1 MFNRFN
7 LASSQLYNEKA
18 FYVAFVRDIR
28 KAHER
33 VIIESPF
40 ITLRRFDTLYPLIR
54 SSIRRG
60 VRIVINTRHPE
71 SHDGAMRQQALSSI
85 ATLQSIG
92 VEVLYT
98 SNLHRKLA
106 MIDNEV
112 LWEGSLNILS
122 QSDSC
127 EMMRRTRSKDVVRQM
142 IRFTKLSRWYN

>member
-1 MFNRFN
+1 M
-7 LASSQLYNEKA
+7 
-18 FYVAFVRDIR
+18 RDIR
-28 KAHER
+28 KARER

-40 ITLRRFDTLYPLIR
+40 ITLRRFDTLDPLIR

-60 VRIVINTRHPE
+60 VRVVINTRHPE
-71 SHDGAMRQQALSSI
+71 SHDGVMRQQAFSSI
-85 ATLQSIG
+85 STLQSIG

-106 MIDNEV
+106 MIDNEI

-127 EMMRRTRSKDVVRQM
+127 EMMRRTRSKDVARQM